1 MSILYFDSNALAKR
15 YMPEVGTNWVRKQT
29 ARNAGNDVV
38 IAQITPVELYS
49 AIARQYYDSQ
59 IDLLRLQAFRSLVM
73 RHVQNQYLVLSLSS
87 AMITKALSLHETY
100 RLRAYDA
107 IQLASALELNARLA
121 TTGQLVTFV
130 AADVRL
136 LQSAALAGLP
146 TDNPNNYP

>member
-1 MSILYFDSNALAKR
+1 
-15 YMPEVGTNWVRKQT
+15 V
-29 ARNAGNDVV
+29 
-38 IAQITPVELYS
+38 
-49 AIARQYYDSQ
+49 
-59 IDLLRLQAFRSLVM
+59 

-100 RLRAYDA
+100 RLRAYDS